1 MISPTSTAGPSRRS
15 FAVRTIGLPTARHY
29 ALLGLALGLFLL
41 GFWASLFGG
50 QTLGFSLVYGTALV
64 ILFWASIGS
73 DLWQIVHGLA
83 LFKTTTFWISVNFFL
98 YFGLG
103 PLYNLAFPRESYL
116 GWIGDPGYYPMGM
129 VVAAAA
135 NVAFRWGAR
144 RDALFALFRTM
155 QKVEVFS
162 SPVNRLV
169 SWTLF
174 AAWMGIN
181 LRLAQINHLFMYVG
195 VKNRNVLGGF
205 DSILVMTR
213 MSVGA
218 LVICTLLDHALPLA
232 YDGTKRRWRVA
243 ELAGAVVAFFP
254 VLFTGSRGLTFYTI
268 VAVVAF
274 LVTKISFKL
283 NISYLAI
290 CFGVAVGLYVGI
302 AAYRNAYRGGIQISA
317 RDDMRERSLSAMQRT
332 VSSLSEEYDDA
343 GHGQLLIDLSY
354 RANGLASLSEILA
367 RQVSEGQA
375 PQWGITTLAEI
386 STYIPRIV
394 WPDKPSFPLLS
405 ATGSSYGM
413 MVIAYH
419 LPPIDFPFVPLVT
432 LVAELTLVGGILV
445 YFFLGMF
452 VAQLWRFCTTG
463 VLRGSPLHLMTPL
476 IILSLI
482 HCEKSFASYVVL
494 AIRDALFVLF
504 VLVGLVIISR
514 AFVALKPRAN
524 WVGAR

>member
-1 MISPTSTAGPSRRS
+1 
-15 FAVRTIGLPTARHY
+15 
-29 ALLGLALGLFLL
+29 
-41 GFWASLFGG
+41 
-50 QTLGFSLVYGTALV
+50 
-64 ILFWASIGS
+64 
-73 DLWQIVHGLA
+73 
-83 LFKTTTFWISVNFFL
+83 
-98 YFGLG
+98 
-103 PLYNLAFPRESYL
+103 
-116 GWIGDPGYYPMGM
+116 
-129 VVAAAA
+129 
-135 NVAFRWGAR
+135 
-144 RDALFALFRTM
+144 
-155 QKVEVFS
+155 
-162 SPVNRLV
+162 
-169 SWTLF
+169 
-174 AAWMGIN
+174 
-181 LRLAQINHLFMYVG
+181 
-195 VKNRNVLGGF
+195 
-205 DSILVMTR
+205 
-213 MSVGA
+213 
-218 LVICTLLDHALPLA
+218 
-232 YDGTKRRWRVA
+232 
-243 ELAGAVVAFFP
+243 
-254 VLFTGSRGLTFYTI
+254 
-268 VAVVAF
+268 
-274 LVTKISFKL
+274 
-283 NISYLAI
+283 
-290 CFGVAVGLYVGI
+290 
-302 AAYRNAYRGGIQISA
+302 
-317 RDDMRERSLSAMQRT
+317 MQRT

-494 AIRDALFVLF
+494 ALRDALFVLF